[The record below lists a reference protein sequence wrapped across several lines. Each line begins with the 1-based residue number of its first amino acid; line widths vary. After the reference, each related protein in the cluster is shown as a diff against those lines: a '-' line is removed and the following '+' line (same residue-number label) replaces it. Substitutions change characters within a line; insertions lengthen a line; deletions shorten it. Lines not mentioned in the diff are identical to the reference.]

1 MKENVM
7 YNDYKNV
14 FNDDEILIYGLIL
27 DKFKNNVINFKQL
40 KNLLAEHGITVKPLL
55 IDFSKKAMTIK
66 EAKEIQKRLDDEDYI
81 YNDINAYVFN
91 SDSFEN
97 VLFAIDYKVVEV
109 LANHGEPDYVEA
121 KRNDN
126 IFTARGLITVL
137 NNRITLNIHPT
148 ISGRFDTT
156 VTIQEKR
163 GGATVAQ
170 FDIDENGNLLDMDK
184 QAEYTEYRSEII
196 DAMKLANE
204 IFGDIFHIN

>member
-1 MKENVM
+1 M
-7 YNDYKNV
+7 
-14 FNDDEILIYGLIL
+14 DDSKRIIKIVLI
-27 DKFKNNVINFKQL
+27 
-40 KNLLAEHGITVKPLL
+40 
-55 IDFSKKAMTIK
+55 
-66 EAKEIQKRLDDEDYI
+66 
-81 YNDINAYVFN
+81 
-91 SDSFEN
+91 
-97 VLFAIDYKVVEV
+97 V
-109 LANHGEPDYVEA
+109 LAVFILYTSGCFIYKQKKFAPYEKAAAEFQEKLENDAAFRNEHQNDYVEA

-184 QAEYTEYRSEII
+184 QVEYSEYRTEII

-204 IFGDIFHIN
+204 IFGDIFHLN

>member
-1 MKENVM
+1 M
-7 YNDYKNV
+7 
-14 FNDDEILIYGLIL
+14 DDSKRIIKIVLI
-27 DKFKNNVINFKQL
+27 
-40 KNLLAEHGITVKPLL
+40 
-55 IDFSKKAMTIK
+55 
-66 EAKEIQKRLDDEDYI
+66 
-81 YNDINAYVFN
+81 
-91 SDSFEN
+91 
-97 VLFAIDYKVVEV
+97 V
-109 LANHGEPDYVEA
+109 LAVFILYTSGCFIYKQKKFAPYEKAAAEFQEKLENDAAFRNEHQNDYVEA
-121 KRNDN
+121 KRNDD